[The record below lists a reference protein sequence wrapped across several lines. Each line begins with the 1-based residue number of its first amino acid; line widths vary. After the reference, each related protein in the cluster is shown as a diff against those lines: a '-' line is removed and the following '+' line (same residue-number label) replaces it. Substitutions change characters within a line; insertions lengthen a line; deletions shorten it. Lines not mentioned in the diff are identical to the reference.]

1 MYHTPSGL
9 RALTRVFILVTPWLF
24 GCLHPPPP
32 LSLPLHFWNCCTL
45 SVLLLIDPRPYHI
58 LVANSTN
65 LAFAIVTS
73 CVTSLAMQ
81 GLFNLRQG
89 ASACV
94 VAHFFIR
101 VPRHELEDPFQS
113 SDHESL
119 STGGIAVRREISA
132 IKDQLSIM

>member
-1 MYHTPSGL
+1 M
-9 RALTRVFILVTPWLF
+9 
-24 GCLHPPPP
+24 
-32 LSLPLHFWNCCTL
+32 
-45 SVLLLIDPRPYHI
+45 
-58 LVANSTN
+58 ANSTN

-89 ASACV
+89 ASAYV
-94 VAHFFIR
+94 VIHFFMC

-113 SDHESL
+113 NDHESL